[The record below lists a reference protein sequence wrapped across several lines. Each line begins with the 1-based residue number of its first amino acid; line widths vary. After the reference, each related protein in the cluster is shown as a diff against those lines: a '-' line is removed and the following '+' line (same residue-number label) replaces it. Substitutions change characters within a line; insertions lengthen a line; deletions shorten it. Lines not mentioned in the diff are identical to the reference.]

1 MPGEHHSIGR
11 LTADLTPI
19 LIASRRTVVKT
30 LIVCNTDTSN
40 QTYNLLHVPADES
53 SADDH
58 ALFFNTA
65 IKSKTTQAVDTYIYL
80 NVGDRIEALA
90 SVAGK
95 IAMSLYSIDYD
106 SYVQGARL

>member
-19 LIASRRTVVKT
+19 LIATRRTVVKT
-30 LIVCNTDTSN
+30 LIVCNTDTAN
-40 QTYNLLHVPADES
+40 QTYDVLHVPADES

-65 IKSKTTQAVDTYIYL
+65 IKSKHTQVVDTYIYL

-90 SVAGK
+90 STAAK
-95 IAMSLYSIDYD
+95 ISMSLYSIDYD
-106 SYVQGARL
+106 SYVQGVTL